1 MASSRS
7 YSIIERACRWKQPV
21 CNWGQGHHA
30 DGIRAKGIH
39 GHGPLRSVPF
49 ADSNLNLTTFITT
62 EKLYTEITGDSTLDV
77 IDIQLKG
84 KNQAQTVSKIKNLAG
99 ADATFSDSRQKNAE
113 TTQAFLTMA
122 VFMYGFVLVI
132 ALISILNIINTM
144 QTSVSAKTKYIGV
157 MRAVGMSDKQL
168 HKMIISEAGTYG
180 ITGCIAGV
188 LLGAALQWFLIK
200 KFLPG
205 AHMTWQFPTLQVVLI
220 FILVLMVIL
229 LSVVGPLKKIQSKGI
244 SDTIGSLQ

>member
-1 MASSRS
+1 
-7 YSIIERACRWKQPV
+7 
-21 CNWGQGHHA
+21 
-30 DGIRAKGIH
+30 
-39 GHGPLRSVPF
+39 
-49 ADSNLNLTTFITT
+49 
-62 EKLYTEITGDSTLDV
+62 
-77 IDIQLKG
+77 
-84 KNQAQTVSKIKNLAG
+84 
-99 ADATFSDSRQKNAE
+99 
-113 TTQAFLTMA
+113 MA